1 MTLLWGSSILHSPYQ
16 KKIVG
21 KMWRKFLPTKCF
33 CWIKFLPPKSFA
45 ENLWGLNFAASFPK
59 VCWYEIIHLV
69 KRDKFLFSDEYFL
82 RRKILADQNF
92 YGQIFYP
99 YGTKI
104 VEKLAHLKTNIQEVM
119 QMSSLT
125 FYKHPR
131 FFHDIVATFKKF
143 PWPQIDQKYRESFG
157 IFLSPYGRN
166 FKFRKVFHIT

>member
-1 MTLLWGSSILHSPYQ
+1 MT
-16 KKIVG
+16 KFFTDE
-21 KMWRKFLPTKCF
+21 MFLPTKIF
-33 CWIKFLPPKSFA
+33 TTKIFDR
-45 ENLWGLNFAASFPK
+45 NLRDFNFAVSFPK
-59 VCWYEIIHLV
+59 ICWHDELIHLV

-125 FYKHPR
+125 FYKHHR
-131 FFHDIVATFKKF
+131 FSHDIVATFKKF

-157 IFLSPYGRN
+157 IFFIPIWSKL
-166 FKFRKVFHIT
+166 